1 MLRVHGSHVC
11 WSSVTYARKGHVRVP
26 KKAREKKGH
35 EWEHVIHTVNRAVST
50 AGMCGQQTD
59 TREQAILFHSSSFL
73 MSHFFC
79 LFPHFA
85 LFHLPSFTTATRLS
99 IKNSLSLPFS
109 PSAEKQTGGVL
120 TFWKVK
126 VSCILNSACF
136 SRQMSVS
143 HQTVLLHV
151 LLTRHHQ
158 QEKKKKNIC
167 KVGRNRLF
175 RQSWS
180 KGEVSA
186 TTVKGNHRAQGDV
199 RLPELYRLNY
209 IDYN

>member
-1 MLRVHGSHVC
+1 MRTCHPHSKQGCQHCRNV
-11 WSSVTYARKGHVRVP
+11 WTTDGHQGTGHPFPLLLLSDVP
-26 KKAREKKGH
+26 FLLSFPSLCFIPFTL
-35 EWEHVIHTVNRAVST
+35 IHK
-50 AGMCGQQTD
+50 
-59 TREQAILFHSSSFL
+59 
-73 MSHFFC
+73 
-79 LFPHFA
+79 
-85 LFHLPSFTTATRLS
+85 ATRLS

-158 QEKKKKNIC
+158 QEKKKKKNIC

-186 TTVKGNHRAQGDV
+186 TTVKGNHRAQTDV
-199 RLPELYRLNY
+199 RLPELYRLN
-209 IDYN
+209 